1 MNLFRERNFEPMLLS
16 EIKKPFDSEEF
27 IYEMK
32 FDGYRALIFVSP
44 KSISIQS
51 RNKVDLTNQYPELEE
66 IKELVDKPTVFDGE
80 IVSFQNGVP
89 SFSSLQKRG
98 RLSNKKKIEIKSI
111 EEPVVFVCFDILYYG
126 KDLTNIPLLE
136 RKKILSAFL
145 DTNTFMK
152 TFFIEKN
159 GISLFHKIKKK
170 NLEGIVAKR
179 KDSLYEIN
187 KRVDYWIKIKNIYRE
202 AFYIGGYSENPGS
215 NVFSLYLG
223 EYINNELS
231 FVGKVFTSKKRDFYE
246 TIKKMT
252 IKKSP
257 FVDKEDGFVFV
268 KPELQAEIEFLER
281 SSNGG
286 LRHAVFIKLKN

>member
-1 MNLFRERNFEPMLLS
+1 MNLFLRRNFQPMLLS
-16 EIKKPFDSEEF
+16 EVKKPFDSDDF

-32 FDGYRALIFVSP
+32 FDGYRALVFVSP
-44 KSISIQS
+44 KSIFIQS
-51 RNKVDLTNQYPELEE
+51 RNKVDLTSQYPELEK
-66 IKELVDKPTVFDGE
+66 IKKIVDKPTVFDGE

-98 RLSNKKKIEIKSI
+98 RLSNKHKIEKESI
-111 EEPVVFVCFDILYYG
+111 ENPVVFVCFDILYYG
-126 KDLTNIPLLE
+126 KDLTTVPLLK
-136 RKKILSAFL
+136 RKKVLNNFS
-145 DTNTFMK
+145 DSNVFMK
-152 TFFIEKN
+152 TFFVEKN
-159 GISLFHKIKKK
+159 GISLFKKIKKR

-187 KRVDYWIKIKNIYRE
+187 KRVDYWIKIKNVSRDF
-202 AFYIGGYSENPGS
+202 FYIGGYSENSGS

-223 EYINNELS
+223 EYVNNELS
-231 FVGKVFTSKKRDFYE
+231 FVGKVFTSKKNGFYE
-246 TIKKMT
+246 TIKKMQ

-257 FVDKEDGFVFV
+257 FVNKEDGCFFV
-268 KPELQAEIEFLER
+268 KPKLQVLIEYLER